1 MKTGK
6 WLLCVLLVLLPVS
19 AGAAVYRCATPG
31 GVQFQDW
38 PCGGAP
44 VLRAG
49 AADAPGAGLRD
60 SERAWLRQRERA
72 QSRPRR
78 SAPGKR
84 AKAADARAR
93 RCWSR
98 RQRLA
103 RVRDAL
109 RRGYRPARGER
120 LRRRRRE
127 LEDYLSRFC
136 D

>member
-6 WLLCVLLVLLPVS
+6 WMLLCVPLMLSLSVR
-19 AGAAVYRCATPG
+19 AAVYRCPG
-31 GVQFQDW
+31 AQGVQFQDW

-44 VLRAG
+44 VLRGG
-49 AADAPGAGLRD
+49 AADAAGTGLRA

-72 QSRPRR
+72 RARHHRTVQKERPQ
-78 SAPGKR
+78 
-84 AKAADARAR
+84 AADARAR

-98 RQRLA
+98 RRRLA

-120 LRRRRRE
+120 LRRQRRE